1 MDLTVFGSQSEPET
15 KPCSSDCCEIG
26 QHVPLANCCSVLQT
40 IARSFIL
47 ARQFRFRN
55 KIPTARSSILTR
67 SSCDFGLDPH
77 AVKPSYSG
85 NPASAQSCSQKF
97 RGLFSLITVLEPRI
111 VESPFFDA
119 SHENGAKIRCGWGW
133 FLPRPSSPA
142 RRTSRSRQT
151 VGRGK
156 DRWDSARFHPRTPTQ
171 AGSLCYIALRSV
183 ERFVEMLP
191 EGSSARPPLPRD
203 GVS

>member
-1 MDLTVFGSQSEPET
+1 MLLRLLRNRSARALGKLLFRSTNNCAFIYPSASIQVSEQDSYRSELH
-15 KPCSSDCCEIG
+15 SDQI
-26 QHVPLANCCSVLQT
+26 
-40 IARSFIL
+40 IL
-47 ARQFRFRN
+47 RF
-55 KIPTARSSILTR
+55 
-67 SSCDFGLDPH
+67 FGLDPH